1 MAGIGIVTNPHSRQN
16 RRHPNRM
23 RRLGYVLGR
32 DDVYEMTDAVEDVAR
47 VAEEFKKNEIDILAL
62 NGGDGTNHV
71 TLTRFIE
78 VYGETP
84 LPMVAFLRGGTMN
97 TISNSIGITGTPGK
111 ILLNVVD
118 KYYSKQPFDITER
131 DMLKISDDTGV
142 RYGFIFGNGVA
153 ANFLEKYYEDPSP
166 SPAVAATLL
175 SRCLASAL
183 VRGPLIRDVFRP
195 FSAEIE
201 LDGETW
207 PRAEYTAV
215 LAASIEQI
223 GLGFRPFT
231 RCEERAGAFHV
242 SAVKGN
248 FTQVARALPAVR
260 LGQRVDDDVITDRV
274 AERAVF
280 RTDGEILY
288 TIDGDMHRADRQ
300 VTVEAGPRLEIILG

>member
-23 RRLGYVLGR
+23 KRLGYVLGR

-47 VAEEFKKNEIDILAL
+47 VAEEFKKNEIEILAL

-78 VYGETP
+78 VYKDTP
-84 LPMVAFLRGGTMN
+84 LPRIAFLRGGTMN
-97 TISNSIGITGTPGK
+97 TISNSIGITGRPGA
-111 ILLNVVD
+111 ILLNIVD

-131 DMLKISDDTGV
+131 DMLKVTDDTGV

-153 ANFLEKYYEDPSP
+153 ANFLELYYEDPNP
-166 SPAVAATLL
+166 SPAVAASLVA
-175 SRCLASAL
+175 RCLASAIL
-183 VRGPLIRDVFRP
+183 QGPLIKQLFEP
-195 FSAEIE
+195 FDAEIE
-201 LDGETW
+201 LDGEVW
-207 PRAEYTAV
+207 PRRQYTGV
-215 LAASIEQI
+215 LAATIEQV

-242 SAVKGN
+242 AAVQGN
-248 FTQVARALPAVR
+248 FTQVARSLPRVR
-260 LGQRVDDDVITDRV
+260 LGQRVDEAIIADRV

-288 TIDGDMHRADRQ
+288 TIDGDMHRADGQ
-300 VTVEAGPRLEIILG
+300 VIVEAGPRLQIILG